1 MAGNLTARKVE
12 TAKPGKYSDGGNLY
26 LIVAPAGSRKWVLRF
41 TWRGRAKEMGL
52 GSASNVPL
60 ADARERAAHAR
71 KLIAKGLNPIDEKKR
86 GDGIPTFGEVA
97 ESVRESLSAGF
108 RNEKHKAQWKSTL
121 ETYAASLR
129 AKPVDTITTDDVLAA
144 LKPIWNTKT
153 ETASR
158 VRGRIEKVLDAAKA
172 KGFRDGENPA
182 RWRGHLDHLLPK
194 PSKLS
199 RGHHPA
205 MPYEEVATFI
215 ANLRQRE
222 ATAALALEL
231 CILTAAR
238 SGEVLGMH
246 WSEIDFDKKIWTV
259 PAGRMKAG
267 RVHRVP
273 LSARAV
279 TILRQLEKLKTSEFV
294 LAGQAR
300 NQPLSNMAMEMVLR
314 RMKVEN
320 ATVHGFRSSFR
331 DWAGNVS
338 SFPREVVET
347 ALAHVIGDKAEQ
359 ACHRRQEQCRT
370 ATHGSQGDGR
380 GAKFFIEGNAH
391 GNFDA
396 SEPSPS
402 TSYIAYCSQATRVD
416 PD

>member
-1 MAGNLTARKVE
+1 MASKLTARKVE

-26 LIVAPAGSRKWVLRF
+26 LIVSETGARKWVLRF

-52 GSASNVPL
+52 GSAASVPL
-60 ADARERAAHAR
+60 ADAREKAATAR
-71 KLIAKGLNPIDEKKR
+71 RKIARGLNPIEERKR
-86 GDGIPTFGEVA
+86 DGGIPNFGEMA
-97 ESVRESLSAGF
+97 DDVREALSAGF

-121 ETYAASLR
+121 ESYAAPLR
-129 AKPVDTITTDDVLAA
+129 SKPVDTITTDDVLAV
-144 LKPIWNTKT
+144 LKPIWTTKA

-194 PSKLS
+194 PSKLA

-205 MPYEEVATFI
+205 MPYEEVATFVG
-215 ANLRQRE
+215 NLRQRE
-222 ATAALALEL
+222 ATASLALEL

-238 SGEVLGMH
+238 SGEVLGMQ

-259 PAGRMKAG
+259 PAERMKAG
-267 RVHRVP
+267 REHRVP
-273 LSARAV
+273 LSSRTAA
-279 TILRQLEKLKTSEFV
+279 ILRQLEKLKSGEFV
-294 LAGQAR
+294 FAGQAR
-300 NQPLSNMAMEMVLR
+300 NKPLSNMAMEMVLR
-314 RMKVEN
+314 RMKVED

-338 SFPREVVET
+338 NFPREVVET

-359 ACHRRQEQCRT
+359 AYRR
-370 ATHGSQGDGR
+370 S
-380 GAKFFIEGNAH
+380 
-391 GNFDA
+391 DA
-396 SEPSPS
+396 LEKRRKLMDAWA
-402 TSYIAYCSQATRVD
+402 AYCEPEAVDNVVHLKKSTR
-416 PD
+416 